1 VYLHLFLQRHNMSD
15 SPEKPLGCT
24 CFKLR
29 KLTRAMSRLYDQHM
43 ATVGLKTTQYSLLSH
58 VAHEALPVAELAE
71 RLGMERTTLTRNL
84 KPLMDAGW
92 VIAQA
97 GADGRQRIVSITGA
111 GRAKRAEAYQ
121 VWCGAQRAFE
131 QLLGREAVRA
141 LHTQLES
148 TLIQLTPLIE
158 DLNHAHPE

>member
-1 VYLHLFLQRHNMSD
+1 MTD
-15 SPEKPLGCT
+15 PIEKPLGCT

-29 KLTRAMSRLYDQHM
+29 KLTRAMSRVYDHHM
-43 ATVGLKTTQYSLLSH
+43 ATVGLKTTQYSVLAN
-58 VAHEALPVAELAE
+58 VAREALPVAELAE

-92 VIAQA
+92 VVPRP
-97 GADGRQRIVSITGA
+97 GADSRQRIVTITEA
-111 GRAKRAEAYQ
+111 GQQKLAESYP

-131 QLLGREAVRA
+131 QLVGREAVRA

-148 TLIQLTPLIE
+148 TLAQLTPLIE
-158 DLNHAHPE
+158 DLPHAHPE